1 MPLRQVMVARIATVL
16 LWGALAAPSL
26 AWAQA
31 PADAE
36 LEALRRQVLGR
47 FEVMPLREGIA
58 LVGRDRSRRVEIV
71 DGLVLDAG
79 TPLSGAE
86 LRERLGAD
94 AGPVLRLSYLDN
106 AALRRLFAP
115 PSAAAPPPAPRRPSR
130 PLLPHLARRAHATR
144 HRPRRA
150 RQSPRHR
157 PRRRRHRPHR
167 PAPSAAPAYGWRSA
181 SR

>member
-1 MPLRQVMVARIATVL
+1 
-16 LWGALAAPSL
+16 
-26 AWAQA
+26 
-31 PADAE
+31 
-36 LEALRRQVLGR
+36 
-47 FEVMPLREGIA
+47 MPLREGIA

-115 PSAAAPPPAPRRPSR
+115 PTAAAPPPAAPAPRRPRSR
-130 PLLPHLARRAHATR
+130 
-144 HRPRRA
+144 RPPAPAPARA
-150 RQSPRHR
+150 RQRLARTAH
-157 PRRRRHRPHR
+157 
-167 PAPSAAPAYGWRSA
+167 A
-181 SR
+181 

>member
-1 MPLRQVMVARIATVL
+1 MPRRQVMVARIATVL

-26 AWAQA
+26 GWAQA

-36 LEALRRQVLGR
+36 LDALRRQVLGR

-115 PSAAAPPPAPRRPSR
+115 PTAAAPPPVAPAPRPAPPPPHPHLRR
-130 PLLPHLARRAHATR
+130 PL
-144 HRPRRA
+144 RA
-150 RQSPRHR
+150 RLSQRL
-157 PRRRRHRPHR
+157 RPHR
-167 PAPSAAPAYGWRSA
+167 AA
-181 SR
+181 